1 MIVWRDGVVPL
12 AVELGTFEVDGGHV
26 CIRYDNA
33 ARVLAGVEFTAHS
46 EAGFGG
52 SGRNQLEDH
61 PIDDEWLGAPVL
73 ADKGKEPLLDLVP
86 LAGAG
91 RQVAD
96 HDVEAEFVSQL
107 LQLAFPQPHPRA
119 VAAPAIGGDQQSGCL
134 GIARPTDGAP
144 PLADAIDGERGRV
157 VVTTLTQPELAA
169 RS

>member
-1 MIVWRDGVVPL
+1 MAAMSASDTTTPL
-12 AVELGTFEVDGGHV
+12 GYWPVSSSQ
-26 CIRYDNA
+26 
-33 ARVLAGVEFTAHS
+33 HS

-52 SGRNQLEDH
+52 SGRNQLDDH
-61 PIDDEWLGAPVL
+61 PIADEWLGAPVL
-73 ADKGKEPLLDLVP
+73 ADKGKEAVLDLVP

-119 VAAPAIGGDQQSGCL
+119 VATPAIGGDQQSGRL

-157 VVTTLTQPELAA
+157 VVNADTHPTELAA